1 MAVGD
6 GCGGPLVTGPGAPVT
21 EPGAPV
27 TGVVAGGV
35 KVGDG
40 NTGAW
45 STKKTAEWACTCCGA
60 DDTMPP
66 ALSKNERYSE

>member
-1 MAVGD
+1 MLIPGATLAVGD
-6 GCGGPLVTGPGAPVT
+6 GCGGPLVTG
-21 EPGAPV
+21 PGAPV

-45 STKKTAEWACTCCGA
+45 STKKTAEWAA
-60 DDTMPP
+60 EDTAPP
-66 ALSKNERYSE
+66 ALSKTERYSE